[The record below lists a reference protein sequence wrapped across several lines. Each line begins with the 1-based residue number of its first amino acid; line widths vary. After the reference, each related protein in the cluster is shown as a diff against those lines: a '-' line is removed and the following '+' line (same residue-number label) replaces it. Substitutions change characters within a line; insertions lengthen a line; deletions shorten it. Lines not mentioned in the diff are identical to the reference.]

1 MTSQRIDQILD
12 MTHPPTRHL
21 DLVKVTLFID
31 LLTGRAQII
40 LSWTSCGVQLEA
52 RVNAQATVN

>member
-21 DLVKVTLFID
+21 DLVKVTIFYRFAHWSSFDYFKLD
-31 LLTGRAQII
+31 VLRR
-40 LSWTSCGVQLEA
+40 EA
-52 RVNAQATVN
+52 RVNAQARVK

>member
-1 MTSQRIDQILD
+1 MTSQRIDQVLD
-12 MTHPPTRHL
+12 MTHPPARHL

-40 LSWTSCGVQLEA
+40 LSSTSCDVQLEA
-52 RVNAQATVN
+52 RVNAQARGN